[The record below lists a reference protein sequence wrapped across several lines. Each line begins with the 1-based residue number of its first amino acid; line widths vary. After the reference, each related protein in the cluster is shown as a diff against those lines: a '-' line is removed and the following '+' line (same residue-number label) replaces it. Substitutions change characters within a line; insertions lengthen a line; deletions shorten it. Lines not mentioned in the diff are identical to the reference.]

1 MASIVFCRIYS
12 ELISDAWPLKSWRYS
27 ILRYR
32 VCVNNEAQI
41 FSEKILE
48 ISGLTKV
55 PIEFIREISDETN
68 Q

>member
-1 MASIVFCRIYS
+1 MRDLWSRGVTASY
-12 ELISDAWPLKSWRYS
+12 A
-27 ILRYR
+27 

-41 FSEKILE
+41 FSEKILA
-48 ISGLTKV
+48 ILGLTKV